1 MAQSWRV
8 TFRRPPSTR
17 PPLDSDGLERLA
29 LAYVSRFATS
39 RARLRDYLCRKLDER
54 GWAGGE
60 GENGAEAA
68 ATLVERFAG
77 LGYVDDRAL
86 AEARARSLARKGY
99 GARRLAGALTALGIA
114 GEDAETARRQAED
127 GAWEAALRFA
137 ERRHIG
143 PFAPSVP
150 DEAARRRAFAA
161 MMRAG
166 HSFDCTKRILE
177 SAPGDVPTWDD

>member
-1 MAQSWRV
+1 M
-8 TFRRPPSTR
+8 TFPRPFRTR

-54 GWAGGE
+54 GWTSETDQRGEDVAG
-60 GENGAEAA
+60 
-68 ATLVERFAG
+68 TLVERYTA

-86 AEARARSLARKGY
+86 AEARQRSMARKGY
-99 GARRLAGALTALGIA
+99 GARRLTGALGALGIT
-114 GEDAETARRQAED
+114 GEDAETAQQQAED

-137 ERRHIG
+137 ERRRIG
-143 PFAPSVP
+143 PFATVEP
-150 DEAARRRAFAA
+150 DEAGRRRAFAA

-166 HSFDCTKRILE
+166 HSLDCTKRILAR
-177 SAPGDVPTWDD
+177 APGDVPSWDD